1 VPIYEFYCPDCH
13 RLLSFLSRRIDTE
26 GRPQCPR
33 CGGSGL
39 QRRPAAFAISKNRPE
54 EKAKE
59 PDLPPG
65 FDESK
70 LEAAMSALAAEGD
83 ALESDDPVAS
93 ARVMRRLF
101 ETAGLPMND
110 GMREALRRMEGGEDP
125 EMVEAELGDVLGED
139 PFAGGSTEETGKPRA
154 RLRRLLPPTVDPTLY
169 EM

>member
-1 VPIYEFYCPDCH
+1 MPIYEFYCPDCH
-13 RLLSFLSRRIDTE
+13 RILNFLSRRVDTT
-26 GRPQCPR
+26 GRPKCPR
-33 CGGSGL
+33 CGRSGL
-39 QRRPAAFAISKNRPE
+39 QRRPSAFAISKNRAE
-54 EKAKE
+54 EKTA
-59 PDLPPG
+59 DMPPG
-65 FDESK
+65 MDESK

-125 EMVEAELGDVLGED
+125 EKVEAELGDVLETD
-139 PFAGGSTEETGKPRA
+139 PFAGGGEDAGKPRT
-154 RLRRLLPPTVDPTLY
+154 RLRRLLPPSVDPTLY

>member
-13 RLLSFLSRRIDTE
+13 RILNFLSRRIDTE
-26 GRPQCPR
+26 GRPRCPR
-33 CGGSGL
+33 GGKSGL
-39 QRRPAAFAISKNRPE
+39 QRRPSAFAISRNRSE
-54 EKAKE
+54 EKA
-59 PDLPPG
+59 PDPGLPPG
-65 FDESK
+65 MDESK

-125 EMVEAELGDVLGED
+125 EKVEAELGDVLEAD
-139 PFAGGSTEETGKPRA
+139 PFADGSEEAGKPRT
-154 RLRRLLPPTVDPTLY
+154 RLRRLLPPSIDPTLY